1 MKFDEYL
8 PLIVFDDQCYLCG
21 QFIKIVNFFARD
33 KITIIGHYS
42 DFGIK
47 IRDEILDES
56 ALDMFWFIEKKVAY
70 GGRAALLPLIKAI
83 ISNKSKKL
91 PITKINNDCK
101 QECKTIKAVFLRSFS
116 LFSNSK
122 KINL

>member
-1 MKFDEYL
+1 MIFDEYL
-8 PLIVFDDQCYLCG
+8 PLILFDDQCYLCG

-47 IRDEILDES
+47 IRNEILDES

-70 GGRAALLPLIKAI
+70 GGREALLPLIKAI

>member
-1 MKFDEYL
+1 MIFDEYL
-8 PLIVFDDQCYLCG
+8 PLILFDDQCYLCG

-56 ALDMFWFIEKKVAY
+56 ALDMFWFIEKEVAY

-83 ISNKSKKL
+83 ISNKSKKSH
-91 PITKINNDCK
+91 ITKINNDCQ

>member
-8 PLIVFDDQCYLCG
+8 PIVVFDDQCYLCG
-21 QFIKIVNFFARD
+21 QFIKIVNFLARG

-42 DFGIK
+42 DVGIK
-47 IRDEILDES
+47 IRNEILDES
-56 ALDMFWFIEKKVAY
+56 ALDMFWFIEKETAY
-70 GGRAALLPLIKAI
+70 GGRAALFPLIKAI
-83 ISNKSKKL
+83 MSNNSKKL
-91 PITKINNDCK
+91 PLTKIDNDCQ

-116 LFSNSK
+116 LISNSK

>member
-1 MKFDEYL
+1 MNFDEYL
-8 PLIVFDDQCYLCG
+8 PLVVFDDQCYLCG

-33 KITIIGHYS
+33 KITVIGHYS
-42 DFGIK
+42 DFGKK
-47 IRDEILDES
+47 IRSEILDES

-91 PITKINNDCK
+91 PLTKINNDCQQK
-101 QECKTIKAVFLRSFS
+101 CKTIKAVFLRSFS
-116 LFSNSK
+116 LISNSK

>member
-1 MKFDEYL
+1 MIFDEYL
-8 PLIVFDDQCYLCG
+8 PLILFDDQCYLCG

-47 IRDEILDES
+47 IRNEILDES
-56 ALDMFWFIEKKVAY
+56 ALEMFWFIEKEVAY
-70 GGRAALLPLIKAI
+70 GGRAALRPLIKAI

>member
-1 MKFDEYL
+1 MIFDEYL
-8 PLIVFDDQCYLCG
+8 PVILFDDQCYLCG

-56 ALDMFWFIEKKVAY
+56 ALDMFWFIEKEVAY

>member
-42 DFGIK
+42 DFGKK

-56 ALDMFWFIEKKVAY
+56 ALEMFWFIEKEVAY

-83 ISNKSKKL
+83 ISNKSKKS
-91 PITKINNDCK
+91 PITKINIDCQ

-116 LFSNSK
+116 LISNSK

>member
-1 MKFDEYL
+1 MIFDEYL

-56 ALDMFWFIEKKVAY
+56 ALDMFWFIEKEVAY
-70 GGRAALLPLIKAI
+70 GGRAALRPLIKAI

-91 PITKINNDCK
+91 PITKINNDCQ

>member
-1 MKFDEYL
+1 MIFDEYL

-56 ALDMFWFIEKKVAY
+56 ALEMFWFIEKKVAY
-70 GGRAALLPLIKAI
+70 GGRAALRPLIKAI

-91 PITKINNDCK
+91 PITKINNECK

>member
-1 MKFDEYL
+1 MEFDEYL
-8 PLIVFDDQCYLCG
+8 PIIVFDDQCYLCG

-47 IRDEILDES
+47 IRNEILDES
-56 ALDMFWFIEKKVAY
+56 ALDMFWFIEKEIAY
-70 GGRAALLPLIKAI
+70 GGRASLFPLIKAI
-83 ISNKSKKL
+83 ISNKSKKSS
-91 PITKINNDCK
+91 ITKINKNCQ

-116 LFSNSK
+116 LISNSK

>member
-8 PLIVFDDQCYLCG
+8 PIVVFDDQCYLCG
-21 QFIKIVNFFARD
+21 QFIKIVNFLARE

-42 DFGIK
+42 DVGIK
-47 IRDEILDES
+47 IRTEILDES
-56 ALDMFWFIEKKVAY
+56 ALDMFWFIEKETAY
-70 GGRAALLPLIKAI
+70 GGRAALFPLIKAI

-91 PITKINNDCK
+91 PITKINNDCQ

-116 LFSNSK
+116 LISNSK

>member
-1 MKFDEYL
+1 MIFDEYL
-8 PLIVFDDQCYLCG
+8 PLILFDDQCYLCG

-42 DFGIK
+42 DFGKK

-56 ALDMFWFIEKKVAY
+56 ALEMFWFIEKEVAY
-70 GGRAALLPLIKAI
+70 GGRAALLPLIKTI
-83 ISNKSKKL
+83 ISNKSKKS
-91 PITKINNDCK
+91 PITKINIDCQ

-116 LFSNSK
+116 LISNSK

>member
-1 MKFDEYL
+1 MIFDEYL
-8 PLIVFDDQCYLCG
+8 PVILFDDQCYLCG

-56 ALDMFWFIEKKVAY
+56 ALDMFWFIEKEVAY
-70 GGRAALLPLIKAI
+70 GGRAALRPLIKAI

>member
-1 MKFDEYL
+1 MIFDEYL
-8 PLIVFDDQCYLCG
+8 PLILFDDQCYLCG

-56 ALDMFWFIEKKVAY
+56 ALDMFWFIEKEVAY

-83 ISNKSKKL
+83 ISNKSKKSR
-91 PITKINNDCK
+91 ITKINNDCQ

>member
-42 DFGIK
+42 DFGKK

-56 ALDMFWFIEKKVAY
+56 ALDMFWFIEKEVAY

-83 ISNKSKKL
+83 ISNKSKIS
-91 PITKINNDCK
+91 PIIKINIDCQ

-116 LFSNSK
+116 LISNSK

>member
-1 MKFDEYL
+1 MNFDKYL
-8 PLIVFDDQCYLCG
+8 PLVVFDDQCYLCG
-21 QFIKIVNFFARD
+21 QFIKIINVLARN

-42 DFGIK
+42 DFGKK
-47 IRDEILDES
+47 IRSEILDES

-91 PITKINNDCK
+91 ALTKIDNDCQ

-116 LFSNSK
+116 LISNSK

>member
-1 MKFDEYL
+1 MEFDEYL

-42 DFGIK
+42 DFGKK

-56 ALDMFWFIEKKVAY
+56 ALEMFWFIEKEVAY
-70 GGRAALLPLIKAI
+70 GGRAALFPLIKAI
-83 ISNKSKKL
+83 ISNKSRKS
-91 PITKINNDCK
+91 PITKINIDCQ

>member
-1 MKFDEYL
+1 MIFDEYL
-8 PLIVFDDQCYLCG
+8 PMILFDDQCYLCG

-56 ALDMFWFIEKKVAY
+56 ALDMFWFIEKEVAY
-70 GGRAALLPLIKAI
+70 GGRAALLPLIKVI

>member
-8 PLIVFDDQCYLCG
+8 PLVVFDDQCYLCG
-21 QFIKIVNFFARD
+21 QFIKIVNFFARN

-42 DFGIK
+42 DFGKK

-56 ALDMFWFIEKKVAY
+56 ALEMFWFIEKEVAY

-83 ISNKSKKL
+83 ISNKSKKS
-91 PITKINNDCK
+91 PITKINIDCQ

-116 LFSNSK
+116 LISNSK

>member
-1 MKFDEYL
+1 MNFDEYL
-8 PLIVFDDQCYLCG
+8 PLVVFDDQCYLCG

-42 DFGIK
+42 DFGKK
-47 IRDEILDES
+47 IRSEILDES

-91 PITKINNDCK
+91 PLTKINNDCQ

-116 LFSNSK
+116 LISNSK

>member
-8 PLIVFDDQCYLCG
+8 PLVVFDDQCYLCG
-21 QFIKIVNFFARD
+21 QFIKIINFFARD

-42 DFGIK
+42 DFGKK
-47 IRDEILDES
+47 IRSEILDES

-83 ISNKSKKL
+83 ISNKSKKVL
-91 PITKINNDCK
+91 LTKINNDCQ
-101 QECKTIKAVFLRSFS
+101 QECKTIKAVFQRSFS
-116 LFSNSK
+116 LISNSK

>member
-1 MKFDEYL
+1 MIFDEYL
-8 PLIVFDDQCYLCG
+8 PLILFDDQCYLCG

-47 IRDEILDES
+47 IRDKILDES
-56 ALDMFWFIEKKVAY
+56 ALDMFWFIEKEVAY

>member
-8 PLIVFDDQCYLCG
+8 PLVVFDDQCYLCG
-21 QFIKIVNFFARD
+21 QFIKIVNFFARN

-42 DFGIK
+42 DFGKK

-56 ALDMFWFIEKKVAY
+56 ALEMFWFIEKEVAC

-83 ISNKSKKL
+83 ISNKSKKS
-91 PITKINNDCK
+91 PITKINIDCQ

-116 LFSNSK
+116 LISNSK

>member
-1 MKFDEYL
+1 MIFDEYL
-8 PLIVFDDQCYLCG
+8 PLILFDDQCYLCG

>member
-21 QFIKIVNFFARD
+21 QFIKIVNFFARN

-42 DFGIK
+42 DFGKK

-56 ALDMFWFIEKKVAY
+56 ALEMFWFIEKEVAY

-83 ISNKSKKL
+83 ISNKSKKS
-91 PITKINNDCK
+91 PITKINIDCQ

-116 LFSNSK
+116 LISNSK

>member
-1 MKFDEYL
+1 MVDEYL
-8 PLIVFDDQCYLCG
+8 PLILFDDQCYLCG

-56 ALDMFWFIEKKVAY
+56 ALDMFWFIEKEVAY
-70 GGRAALLPLIKAI
+70 GGRAALRPLIKAI

-91 PITKINNDCK
+91 PITKINKDCK

>member
-21 QFIKIVNFFARD
+21 QFIKIVNFFVRD

-42 DFGIK
+42 DFGKK

-56 ALDMFWFIEKKVAY
+56 ALEMFWFIEKEVAY

-83 ISNKSKKL
+83 ISKKSKKSS
-91 PITKINNDCK
+91 ITKINMDCQ

-116 LFSNSK
+116 LISNSK

>member
-8 PLIVFDDQCYLCG
+8 PLIIFDDQCYLCG

-42 DFGIK
+42 DFGKK

-56 ALDMFWFIEKKVAY
+56 ALEMFWFIEKEVAY
-70 GGRAALLPLIKAI
+70 GGRAALRPLIKAI
-83 ISNKSKKL
+83 ISNKSRKS
-91 PITKINNDCK
+91 PITKINIDCQ

-116 LFSNSK
+116 LISNSK

>member
-1 MKFDEYL
+1 MIFDEYL
-8 PLIVFDDQCYLCG
+8 PLILFDDQCYLCG

-47 IRDEILDES
+47 IRNEILDES
-56 ALDMFWFIEKKVAY
+56 ALEMFWFIEKEVAY